1 MTRLN
6 NCKIMLNIVIYTFIA
21 SEEDDVV
28 DVYCNSSAK
37 KSHHGNLLEESDSL
51 NSMLNKAHERINELQ
66 CQVKE
71 LNEKLAAVHSSTP
84 GTMENNISL
93 TDLSNVGTVLLPES
107 NALSTTSK
115 FLIFL
120 IYYIQFVVE

>member
-51 NSMLNKAHERINELQ
+51 NSMLNKAHELQ

-120 IYYIQFVVE
+120 IYYIQLVVE